1 MKLRESSMWLWAVA
15 ICVACSLGLVAPPAE
30 GGEQKK
36 QLRIAVVPKGL
47 AHVFWQTVHAGAVAA
62 GQELNAKIL
71 WKGPAKEIEFAKQIA
86 IVEDSIAKRVD
97 GIVLAATHEEA
108 LVRVIHKAAKAK
120 IPLALFDSGAK
131 TDKYVTFAATDNYLG
146 GVKAADEIARLLNGK
161 GRVAIIGVMPG
172 GASTMAREKG
182 FQDHL
187 KEKYPDLKV
196 VAFQYGMSDR
206 AKSMAVTEN
215 ILTAHPKLDGI
226 FGPNESSAVGALQ
239 ALRGRRLA
247 GKVKLVGFDSSP
259 TLVEGLERGHIHSL
273 IVQNPFGMGYE
284 GVKAIVDHRAGKT
297 VLKRIDTG
305 VFVVTKANLKTK
317 SIQDIV
323 NPDWK
328 KYLGSI

>member
-1 MKLRESSMWLWAVA
+1 MRLRGSD
-15 ICVACSLGLVAPPAE
+15 
-30 GGEQKK
+30 
-36 QLRIAVVPKGL
+36 
-47 AHVFWQTVHAGAVAA
+47 VHR
-62 GQELNAKIL
+62 
-71 WKGPAKEIEFAKQIA
+71 W
-86 IVEDSIAKRVD
+86 
-97 GIVLAATHEEA
+97 AATHEEA

-297 VLKRIDTG
+297 VPKRIDTG

-317 SIQDIV
+317 KIQDIV
-323 NPDWK
+323 NPDLK